1 MKIPFGPIVKGVGAA
16 AAVWLLVGLCAPY
29 VNADPYAD
37 RLRGSLS
44 RALGRQVDFRSAV
57 KFSLFKGP
65 GFSVEDVVIHED
77 PSIGAEPIAYMDSI
91 DIRPSI
97 WSLLGGRF
105 VVDSIGLEG
114 AHINLTKSDSGNWNF
129 LSFVNRS
136 LMSAAPAIH
145 VRDSRINFKFGDTK
159 STFYLMDTDLDISP
173 PGPGG
178 IGWKVSLT
186 GKPARTDRPAQGLGL
201 FTLKGRWFVA
211 PERLDLDLQLDHCGL
226 GEISV
231 LLQGWRG
238 TVHGTVSSRL
248 HLGGPIANIGII
260 GRVEIADVHRWDLM
274 PVPGRGWP
282 FDVHG
287 KLDLVHQTID
297 LESNSVHNTPLP
309 LAIRFQASDYLTQPR
324 WKIATAWSDFS
335 IAPLLDLARHMGVQI
350 PSNLHAAGVLNGGV
364 GYADGN
370 LQGQLIIR
378 NGSITIPNSPAMGF
392 EQAEVVLDSS
402 HIRLSPT
409 TVHTPDQD
417 EAQVEADYAV
427 GDNTLDLSISTG
439 GMKVESLRA
448 QAALAAVP
456 LLEQVRSG
464 QWSGELHYHYG
475 ADLSGWSGRLA
486 IGDADIPVPGMAD
499 PLHLESAN
507 AQIEG
512 ARVVLDR
519 IQAQVGANE
528 FAGSYTYE
536 PGAARPH
543 RVRLRAQELDAAALE
558 AEWMPTLRRDP
569 GLLARALGRSN
580 LPDWLKQRDVD
591 GTVQVDDLLL
601 AGAHLANVRA
611 HVLWDVAWV
620 QFEDIQARLDKAA
633 ISGRL
638 AVNLRG
644 TRPVY
649 RLDAKVKGFI
659 WQAGKLD
666 GQGVIE
672 TSGTGLQLVTN
683 LTADGTFT
691 GTGFDFGGLTGRAVS
706 GNYSLAWGLT
716 APRLRLTALNLRT
729 DDDTYTGRGAT
740 QDDGR
745 LLVLLSDGS
754 KELRVSGPW
763 DKLRLEEAK

>member
-1 MKIPFGPIVKGVGAA
+1 
-16 AAVWLLVGLCAPY
+16 
-29 VNADPYAD
+29 
-37 RLRGSLS
+37 
-44 RALGRQVDFRSAV
+44 
-57 KFSLFKGP
+57 
-65 GFSVEDVVIHED
+65 
-77 PSIGAEPIAYMDSI
+77 
-91 DIRPSI
+91 
-97 WSLLGGRF
+97 
-105 VVDSIGLEG
+105 
-114 AHINLTKSDSGNWNF
+114 
-129 LSFVNRS
+129 
-136 LMSAAPAIH
+136 MSAAPAIH

-178 IGWKVSLT
+178 SGWKVSLT

-211 PERLDLDLQLDHCGL
+211 PERVDLDLQLDHCGL

-248 HLGGPIANIGII
+248 HLGGPIANIGIV
-260 GRVEIADVHRWDLM
+260 GRVEITDVHRWDLM
-274 PVPGRGWP
+274 PVQGRGWP

-287 KLDLVHQTID
+287 KLDLVRQNIE

-309 LAIRFQASDYLTQPR
+309 LAVQFQASDYLTQPR
-324 WKIATAWSDFS
+324 WKITTSWNDFS
-335 IAPLLDLARHMGVQI
+335 IAPLLDLARHMGVQL
-350 PSNLHAAGVLNGGV
+350 PPNLSVAGVLNGGV

-370 LQGQLIIR
+370 LQGQLAVR
-378 NGSITIPNSPAMGF
+378 NGSITIPNSPAMSF
-392 EQAEVVLDSS
+392 DQAAVVFDSS

-409 TVHTPDQD
+409 AVHTPDQD

-427 GDNTLDLSISTG
+427 GDNTLDLAISTD

-475 ADLSGWSGRLA
+475 VDLSGWSGRLA
-486 IGDADIPVPGMAD
+486 IEDADIPVPGLAD
-499 PLHLESAN
+499 PLHLTSAN

-512 ARVVLDR
+512 ARVVLDH
-519 IQAQVGANE
+519 ILAQVGTNE

-543 RVRLRAQELDAAALE
+543 HVRLRAAMLDAAVLE
-558 AEWMPTLRRDP
+558 AEWMPTLRRDR

-601 AGAHLANVRA
+601 AGVHLANVRA
-611 HVLWDVAWV
+611 HILWDVARV
-620 QFEDIQARLDKAA
+620 LLEDIQAKLDKAA

-638 AVNLRG
+638 VVNLAG
-644 TRPVY
+644 TRPAY
-649 RLDAKVKGFI
+649 RLDAKVKGLT

-666 GQGVIE
+666 GQGVIA

-716 APRLRLTALNLRT
+716 APRLRLTALNLRS

-745 LLVLLSDGS
+745 LLVLLSDGTR
-754 KELRVSGPW
+754 ELRVSGPW